1 VIADPRQN
9 GLAISAA
16 AVRWLGIAG
25 AGISIDQCLPDGL
38 TDDEP

>member
-1 VIADPRQN
+1 VIVDPQRY

-25 AGISIDQCLPDGL
+25 AGISIDQYLPDGL
-38 TDDEP
+38 TDHEP

>member
-1 VIADPRQN
+1 MQY

-25 AGISIDQCLPDGL
+25 AGISIDQYLPDGL
-38 TDDEP
+38 RDADP